1 MVDEEIDEVFV
12 KWILRMLRRDRL
24 SDDFLSSFVDELA
37 AGLNN
42 GDFVVRA
49 LYASVWRSSSWVWVV
64 VGIAENL
71 SVQDL
76 SFFQEGVREDCLH

>member
-1 MVDEEIDEVFV
+1 
-12 KWILRMLRRDRL
+12 MLRSDRF
-24 SDDFLSSFVDELA
+24 SDDFLSRFVDEVA
-37 AGLNN
+37 TGLNN

-49 LYASVWRSSSWVWVV
+49 LDASVWRSASRVWVI

-76 SFFQEGVREDCLH
+76 SFF